1 MKAKIYYA
9 EIAPELESTE
19 FDLNSVKVKG
29 ECIIGRSPECG
40 LVLEGPD
47 LSRQHAKFLSRDG
60 NYYFVDL
67 GSRNGSLVNG
77 ELSEPNREYLLNSGD
92 KLRIGDFILNIEEE
106 EELAATVFKVIDPSF
121 FKAKQPQVEDLPE
134 PEEIVSQTLPSD
146 GLTERVILIVD
157 NSSAKGTPEP
167 VVEAQQPIA
176 LVEDELEVEEIAK
189 DTPDSVKVQQP
200 LVLVN
205 NEFDEEEEIPDL
217 VIAEQPPSAL
227 VEDGD
232 EWNQDSTPNPV
243 SAKQPPSSLVDD
255 GNEENLVDRVP
266 AEQLPLYLVDD
277 GDEEDTPDSVI
288 AEQPLSALLNDEL
301 DDENIL
307 DRVSQEYP
315 LPTLADEWVEED
327 LSDNLV
333 LEEQSASALV
343 VDEFDEEVTP
353 DRAIAE
359 QPALPLIVDELD
371 EADIPSQVPEEQP
384 APALVVDEFEEEVT
398 PDRAIEARLA
408 PALVE
413 DEFEKEGTP
422 DRAIEA
428 RLAPALVEDE
438 FEEEVTPDRA
448 IAAQPA
454 SALVVDELD
463 KLDEVDTSE
472 HSKVIDAE
480 DELSVADLNKDIQL
494 ETPSTIST
502 AVAVAGVVSGFNAN
516 NNGLGAELL
525 NKKQIVLIA
534 HDTKVAD
541 LTDIVDRHND
551 FLAKCLTIS
560 WTSIADS
567 LRQETGMV
575 VSKEI
580 PSGAAGG
587 FQNIAGLVNSGD
599 VLAVIFLKDFFAQS
613 QTGQANEEA
622 LLRLC
627 NINEI
632 LLATNIATA
641 DALVHYLQS

>member
-1 MKAKIYYA
+1 MKVKIYYA

-19 FDLNSVKVKG
+19 FDLNSVKIKG
-29 ECIIGRSPECG
+29 ECSIGRSPECG

-60 NYYFVDL
+60 NYYFSDL
-67 GSRNGSLVNG
+67 GSRNGSLFNG
-77 ELSEPNREYLLNSGD
+77 ELAEPNREYLLNSGD
-92 KLRIGDFILNIEEE
+92 KIRIGDFILNIEQE

-121 FKAKQPQVEDLPE
+121 FKAKQPQAEDILE
-134 PEEIVSQTLPSD
+134 PEEIVSQTLPIEE
-146 GLTERVILIVD
+146 LTERVILIVD
-157 NSSAKGTPEP
+157 NSIATDTPDP
-167 VVEAQQPIA
+167 VVEAQQPTF
-176 LVEDELEVEEIAK
+176 LVEDELEEIAK
-189 DTPDSVKVQQP
+189 DIPDSVEVPHP

-205 NEFDEEEEIPDL
+205 NEFDEEEDIPDP

-227 VEDGD
+227 VEDEWD
-232 EWNQDSTPNPV
+232 EDNTPNPV
-243 SAKQPPSSLVDD
+243 SAEQPPSALVDD

-266 AEQLPLYLVDD
+266 AEHPPLDLVDD
-277 GDEEDTPDSVI
+277 GDEEDTPDPII
-288 AEQPLSALLNDEL
+288 AEQPLSALVNDEL

-315 LPTLADEWVEED
+315 LPTLADDDEWVEED
-327 LSDNLV
+327 LSENLV
-333 LEEQSASALV
+333 LEEQSASVLF

-353 DRAIAE
+353 DRAIE
-359 QPALPLIVDELD
+359 DQPALPLIVDEVD
-371 EADIPSQVPEEQP
+371 DADIPSQVPEEHSVS
-384 APALVVDEFEEEVT
+384 ALIENELDEEDT
-398 PDRAIEARLA
+398 PSAIEDQLA

-413 DEFEKEGTP
+413 DEWEEDILSRVP
-422 DRAIEA
+422 EEQPAS
-428 RLAPALVEDE
+428 ALVEDE
-438 FEEEVTPDRA
+438 FEEEVTPDLS
-448 IAAQPA
+448 IAEQPA
-454 SALVVDELD
+454 SALVVD
-463 KLDEVDTSE
+463 KLDAADTLE
-472 HSKVIDAE
+472 HRTATDAE
-480 DELSVADLNKDIQL
+480 DELSAAALNKDIPL

-541 LTDIVDRHND
+541 LTDIVDRHKD

-641 DALVHYLQS
+641 DAIVYYLQS

>member
-1 MKAKIYYA
+1 MKVKIYYA

-47 LSRQHAKFLSRDG
+47 LSRQHAKFLTKDG
-60 NYYFVDL
+60 NYYFADL
-67 GSRNGSLVNG
+67 GSRNGSLFND
-77 ELSEPNREYLLNSGD
+77 ELVEPNREYLLNSGD
-92 KLRIGDFILNIEEE
+92 RIRIGDFILKMEQE

-121 FKAKQPQVEDLPE
+121 FKSKQPQVEDSPK
-134 PEEIVSQTLPSD
+134 PEEIVSQTLPIE
-146 GLTERVILIVD
+146 GLTDRVISYPITVD
-157 NSSAKGTPEP
+157 NSIVKDTPAP
-167 VVEAQQPIA
+167 VVEAQQPPAI
-176 LVEDELEVEEIAK
+176 VENELEEIAK
-189 DTPDSVKVQQP
+189 DTTDSVEVQPP
-200 LVLVN
+200 LVVN
-205 NEFDEEEEIPDL
+205 DEFDGEEDIPAPVVASEPPSTL
-217 VIAEQPPSAL
+217 VEDVDNTPNPVSAEQPPSA
-227 VEDGD
+227 
-232 EWNQDSTPNPV
+232 
-243 SAKQPPSSLVDD
+243 LVDD

-266 AEQLPLYLVDD
+266 AEQPPLDLVDD
-277 GDEEDTPDSVI
+277 GDKEDTPDPVI
-288 AEQPLSALLNDEL
+288 AEQPLSALVNDEL
-301 DDENIL
+301 ARENIL

-315 LPTLADEWVEED
+315 LPTLADDEWVEED
-327 LSDNLV
+327 LSKNLV
-333 LEEQSASALV
+333 PEEQPPLALV
-343 VDEFDEEVTP
+343 EDKFDEEVRP

-359 QPALPLIVDELD
+359 
-371 EADIPSQVPEEQP
+371 
-384 APALVVDEFEEEVT
+384 
-398 PDRAIEARLA
+398 
-408 PALVE
+408 
-413 DEFEKEGTP
+413 
-422 DRAIEA
+422 
-428 RLAPALVEDE
+428 
-438 FEEEVTPDRA
+438 
-448 IAAQPA
+448 QPA

-463 KLDEVDTSE
+463 EVDISE
-472 HSKVIDAE
+472 HSRAIDAG
-480 DELSVADLNKDIQL
+480 DELSAADLNKDIQL

-502 AVAVAGVVSGFNAN
+502 AVAVAGVVTGFNAN

-525 NKKQIVLIA
+525 NTKQIVLIA
-534 HDTKVAD
+534 HDTKIAD
-541 LTDIVDRHND
+541 LTDIVDRHKD

-575 VSKEI
+575 ISKEI

-613 QTGQANEEA
+613 QAGQANEEA

>member
-1 MKAKIYYA
+1 MKVKIYYA

-19 FDLNSVKVKG
+19 FDLNTVKVKG

-40 LVLEGPD
+40 LILEGPD

-60 NYYFVDL
+60 NYYFSDL
-67 GSRNGSLVNG
+67 GSRNGSLFNS
-77 ELSEPNREYLLNSGD
+77 ELAQPNREYLLNSGD
-92 KLRIGDFILNIEEE
+92 KIRIGDFILNIEQE

-121 FKAKQPQVEDLPE
+121 FKARQPQAEDLPE

-157 NSSAKGTPEP
+157 NSLATDTPAP
-167 VVEAQQPIA
+167 VVEGQQPFS
-176 LVEDELEVEEIAK
+176 LVSD
-189 DTPDSVKVQQP
+189 
-200 LVLVN
+200 
-205 NEFDEEEEIPDL
+205 EFDDEDIPTPAL
-217 VIAEQPPSAL
+217 EEQPPSTL
-227 VEDGD
+227 VNDGD
-232 EWNQDSTPNPV
+232 
-243 SAKQPPSSLVDD
+243 
-255 GNEENLVDRVP
+255 EENLVDRVS
-266 AEQLPLYLVDD
+266 AEQLPLDLVA
-277 GDEEDTPDSVI
+277 DELNQEDTPVPVI
-288 AEQPLSALLNDEL
+288 AEQPLSELVNDRL
-301 DDENIL
+301 DNENIL

-315 LPTLADEWVEED
+315 LPTLADDEWVEED
-327 LSDNLV
+327 IFDDLV
-333 LEEQSASALV
+333 P
-343 VDEFDEEVTP
+343 EVQPPLPLANHDAIVEDTS
-353 DRAIAE
+353 DRAIEE

-371 EADIPSQVPEEQP
+371 EADIPSQVHQEQPAPAFGENGLDEEGTLNAIEEQP
-384 APALVVDEFEEEVT
+384 APALVEDDWEEDILSRVPE
-398 PDRAIEARLA
+398 EQ
-408 PALVE
+408 PAS
-413 DEFEKEGTP
+413 
-422 DRAIEA
+422 
-428 RLAPALVEDE
+428 ALVEDE
-438 FEEEVTPDRA
+438 FEEEVTPDLSMA
-448 IAAQPA
+448 EQPA
-454 SALVVDELD
+454 SNLVID
-463 KLDEVDTSE
+463 KLDEADTSE
-472 HSKVIDAE
+472 HRRPTDAE
-480 DELSVADLNKDIQL
+480 DELSAADLNKDIPQ

-516 NNGLGAELL
+516 NHGLGAELL

-541 LTDIVDRHND
+541 LTDIVDRHKD

-613 QTGQANEEA
+613 QAGQANEEA

-641 DALVHYLQS
+641 DAIVHYLQS

>member
-1 MKAKIYYA
+1 MKVKIYYA

-40 LVLEGPD
+40 LVLEGSD
-47 LSRQHAKFLSRDG
+47 LSRQHAKFLTKDG
-60 NYYFVDL
+60 NYYFSDL
-67 GSRNGSLVNG
+67 GSRNGSLFND
-77 ELSEPNREYLLNSGD
+77 ELVEPNREYILNSGD
-92 KLRIGDFILNIEEE
+92 RIRIGDFILKMEQE

-121 FKAKQPQVEDLPE
+121 FKSKQPQVEDSPK
-134 PEEIVSQTLPSD
+134 PEEIVAQTLPIE
-146 GLTERVILIVD
+146 GLTDRVI
-157 NSSAKGTPEP
+157 SY
-167 VVEAQQPIA
+167 PI
-176 LVEDELEVEEIAK
+176 I
-189 DTPDSVKVQQP
+189 
-200 LVLVN
+200 
-205 NEFDEEEEIPDL
+205 
-217 VIAEQPPSAL
+217 
-227 VEDGD
+227 
-232 EWNQDSTPNPV
+232 
-243 SAKQPPSSLVDD
+243 
-255 GNEENLVDRVP
+255 EENLVDRVP
-266 AEQLPLYLVDD
+266 ADQPPLDLVDD
-277 GDEEDTPDSVI
+277 GDEEDTPAPVI
-288 AEQPLSALLNDEL
+288 AEQPLSALVNDEL
-301 DDENIL
+301 DRENIL

-315 LPTLADEWVEED
+315 LPTLADDEWVEED
-327 LSDNLV
+327 LSNNLV

-353 DRAIAE
+353 DRAISE
-359 QPALPLIVDELD
+359 HPASALVEDEC
-371 EADIPSQVPEEQP
+371 EKDILSRVPEEQ
-384 APALVVDEFEEEVT
+384 
-398 PDRAIEARLA
+398 LA

-413 DEFEKEGTP
+413 DEFDEKV
-422 DRAIEA
+422 I
-428 RLAPALVEDE
+428 
-438 FEEEVTPDRA
+438 PDRA
-448 IAAQPA
+448 IAEQPA
-454 SALVVDELD
+454 SALVVD
-463 KLDEVDTSE
+463 KLDELDTSE
-472 HSKVIDAE
+472 HSRVIDAQ
-480 DELSVADLNKDIQL
+480 DELSAADLNKGIQL

-534 HDTKVAD
+534 HDTKIAD
-541 LTDIVDRHND
+541 LTDIVDRHKD

-580 PSGAAGG
+580 PSGSAGG

-613 QTGQANEEA
+613 QAGQANEEA

-641 DALVHYLQS
+641 DAIVHYLQS

>member
-1 MKAKIYYA
+1 MKVKIYYA

-92 KLRIGDFILNIEEE
+92 KIRIGDFILNIEHE
-106 EELAATVFKVIDPSF
+106 EELASTVFKVIDPSF
-121 FKAKQPQVEDLPE
+121 FKAKQPQVEDPSE
-134 PEEIVSQTLPSD
+134 PEEIVSQTLPID

-157 NSSAKGTPEP
+157 NSIATDTPAS
-167 VVEAQQPIA
+167 VVEGQQSTA
-176 LVEDELEVEEIAK
+176 LVEDELEEIAK
-189 DTPDSVKVQQP
+189 DTPDSVEVQQP

-205 NEFDEEEEIPDL
+205 DEFDVEEDIPTPAVEEQPPSTLVNDEDEADEENLVDRVIEEQPVSALVTDEFDDEDTPDL
-217 VIAEQPPSAL
+217 VIEEQSPSAL
-227 VEDGD
+227 VG
-232 EWNQDSTPNPV
+232 
-243 SAKQPPSSLVDD
+243 D
-255 GNEENLVDRVP
+255 GNEENLVDRVS
-266 AEQLPLYLVDD
+266 AEQLPMDLVV
-277 GDEEDTPDSVI
+277 DELNQEDSPVPVI
-288 AEQPLSALLNDEL
+288 AEQPLSELVNDEL
-301 DDENIL
+301 DNENIL

-315 LPTLADEWVEED
+315 LPTLADDEWVEED
-327 LSDNLV
+327 LSENLV

-343 VDEFDEEVTP
+343 VDEFDEE
-353 DRAIAE
+353 
-359 QPALPLIVDELD
+359 
-371 EADIPSQVPEEQP
+371 
-384 APALVVDEFEEEVT
+384 
-398 PDRAIEARLA
+398 
-408 PALVE
+408 
-413 DEFEKEGTP
+413 GTP
-422 DRAIEA
+422 DRAIE
-428 RLAPALVEDE
+428 E
-438 FEEEVTPDRA
+438 
-448 IAAQPA
+448 QPA
-454 SALVVDELD
+454 SALVENEFEEEGIPDRAIEEQLESDLVVD
-463 KLDEVDTSE
+463 KLEEADISE
-472 HSKVIDAE
+472 HRRATDAE
-480 DELSVADLNKDIQL
+480 DELSASDLNKDIPL

-541 LTDIVDRHND
+541 LTDIVDRHKD

-632 LLATNIATA
+632 LLATNITTA